1 MPALKNKH
9 CQYISNNEIKITFDG
24 KSCRALEG
32 DTIASALIRNDIKLI
47 GDELFKLTKSKH
59 IISFGDSH
67 GRIFSNHRFI
77 KHFPLSAPTAY
88 NINNPNSSSGSHKLI
103 INTLTNFEPRIR
115 LNEVIVKAQP
125 DNNQFDVQIQYYI
138 IGIDLPLQ
146 QLTFALEPT
155 R

>member
-1 MPALKNKH
+1 MPVQRVSKQFKDISASFQINPLNRDLIQLKNA
-9 CQYISNNEIKITFDG
+9 N
-24 KSCRALEG
+24 A
-32 DTIASALIRNDIKLI
+32 IARSIRNLI
-47 GDELFKLTKSKH
+47 MTVPGERPFNPVLGSQVTSLLFENLDKLTASSIKSE
-59 IISFGDSH
+59 
-67 GRIFSNHRFI
+67 
-77 KHFPLSAPTAY
+77 
-88 NINNPNSSSGSHKLI
+88 I

>member
-1 MPALKNKH
+1 MPVQRVSKSFKDISASFQINPLNRDLIELKNA
-9 CQYISNNEIKITFDG
+9 N
-24 KSCRALEG
+24 A
-32 DTIASALIRNDIKLI
+32 IARSIRNLI
-47 GDELFKLTKSKH
+47 MTVPGERPFNPVLGSQVTSLLFENLDKLTASSIKSE
-59 IISFGDSH
+59 
-67 GRIFSNHRFI
+67 
-77 KHFPLSAPTAY
+77 
-88 NINNPNSSSGSHKLI
+88 I

>member
-1 MPALKNKH
+1 MPVQRVSKQFKDISASFQINPLNRDLIQLKNA
-9 CQYISNNEIKITFDG
+9 N
-24 KSCRALEG
+24 A
-32 DTIASALIRNDIKLI
+32 IARSIRNLI
-47 GDELFKLTKSKH
+47 MTVPGERPFNPVLGSQVTSLLFENLDKLTASSIKS
-59 IISFGDSH
+59 G
-67 GRIFSNHRFI
+67 
-77 KHFPLSAPTAY
+77 
-88 NINNPNSSSGSHKLI
+88 I